1 MEHCLDKLMP
11 RSHIVNGK
19 SCLLERLILLIIHV
33 ALPSYA
39 SILSF
44 AGTQGILISEI
55 CFLQS
60 GRLITQEEIHAM
72 QAMEKA
78 DELQVFPLCSMFST
92 PLVDAC

>member
-1 MEHCLDKLMP
+1 MGNHVFLFK
-11 RSHIVNGK
+11 
-19 SCLLERLILLIIHV
+19 RLILLIIHV
-33 ALPSYA
+33 ALPSHA

-44 AGTQGILISEI
+44 AGSQGVLRSEF

-78 DELQVFPLCSMFST
+78 DELQVFPLC
-92 PLVDAC
+92 